1 MKNNQF
7 FYMLEFQL
15 DKPYYYDI
23 EPDEK
28 SSDELLLLLMRDI
41 SGEKVNLN
49 NYNENEIN
57 RCARQLILIGFL
69 RGTIFDRD
77 KCSWTKLTRKGRMH
91 LEWLMSKDED
101 CII

>member
-1 MKNNQF
+1 
-7 FYMLEFQL
+7 MLEFQI

-28 SSDELLLLLMRDI
+28 SSEELLLLLMRDL
-41 SGEKVNLN
+41 SGEAVSLKR
-49 NYNENEIN
+49 YNQNEIN
-57 RCARQLILIGFL
+57 RCARQLILTGFL

-91 LEWLMSKDED
+91 LEWLMNRGEEENID
-101 CII
+101 